1 MTTYQQTCI
10 SCPATPR
17 LASWSFT
24 HPQYPVDQNVLVIL
38 HHIWGLC
45 DHYPREVWR
54 LCSHHHYTW
63 WKTFVVLY
71 IAIYAIPKVQSN
83 ASKKTC
89 RLFVWTVRSPIGK
102 PALKPHSNNTTPQH
116 SVMTTFAP
124 RLLGLLS
131 YHKLLLID
139 QKTHVNHE
147 RPLLGLFFGETTLL
161 WFPRL
166 LKSRAAAPWTPRVN
180 LFHSFNLAL
189 LIYCKIGL
197 SKRVYYSWA

>member
-1 MTTYQQTCI
+1 MTHNPPLHFFVTTYVAESRQQTCI

-24 HPQYPVDQNVLVIL
+24 HPQYPVDQNMLVIL

-83 ASKKTC
+83 ASKKTWM
-89 RLFVWTVRSPIGK
+89 LFVWTVRSPIGK

-147 RPLLGLFFGETTLL
+147 HPLLGVFFGETTLL
-161 WFPRL
+161 L
-166 LKSRAAAPWTPRVN
+166 ILQTVKEQGCSSLDTPGEPFSV
-180 LFHSFNLAL
+180 
-189 LIYCKIGL
+189 I
-197 SKRVYYSWA
+197 